1 MAEERE
7 GPHPDPPPV
16 GGREMAPPSPEG
28 GREMALEPTPPSPQ
42 GGRELM
48 EKLVSLAKRR
58 GFFFQSSEIYGG
70 IQGVQDFGP
79 LGVALRNNIKRAW
92 WRAMVEL
99 RDDVVGIDAGI
110 LMNPKVW
117 VASGHV
123 QNFTDPLVECKKCH
137 QRFRADQ
144 VSGPRHEDD
153 GGEFTEARQFNLMFK
168 TFMGP
173 AEDSSTQVYLR
184 PETAQGIFVN
194 FANVLNS
201 TRMRPPFG
209 IAQIGKAFRN
219 EITPGNSIF
228 RLREF
233 EQMEL
238 EYFVPPADEMKWL
251 EYWKE
256 QRLNWYRALGI
267 REDRLRLRAHGKD
280 ELAHYARGAFDV
292 EYQFP
297 FGWSELEGI
306 AARGDYDLSA
316 HQRASGRDMSYF
328 DDIVRDRYIPHV
340 VEPSAGVDRTMLTLM
355 IDAYHEE
362 QVRDEQRVVMRFHPS
377 IAPVQ
382 VAILPLSRKEP
393 LTTLATKVE
402 HELRPF
408 FRTEFDDTQSIGKR
422 YRRQDEI
429 GTPFAVT
436 IDFETVNDQAA
447 TIRSRDEMSQVRVPL
462 AELRQALEERLR

>member
-1 MAEERE
+1 
-7 GPHPDPPPV
+7 
-16 GGREMAPPSPEG
+16 
-28 GREMALEPTPPSPQ
+28 
-42 GGRELM
+42 M

-70 IQGVQDFGP
+70 IQGVYDSGP

-92 WRAMVEL
+92 WRTMVEL

-110 LMNPKVW
+110 IMNPRVW
-117 VASGHV
+117 EASGHV

-144 VSGPRHEDD
+144 VRGSRHEED

-168 TFMGP
+168 TFVGP
-173 AEDSSTQVYLR
+173 AENSSTQVYLR

-201 TRMRPPFG
+201 TRLRPPFG

-238 EYFVPPADEMKWL
+238 EYFVPPADELKWL
-251 EYWKE
+251 DHWKDE
-256 QRLNWYRALGI
+256 RLNWYLSLGI
-267 REDRLRLRAHGKD
+267 RREHLRLRPHGKD

-292 EYQFP
+292 EYEFP

-306 AARGDYDLSA
+306 AARGDFDLAA
-316 HQRASGRDMSYF
+316 HQKASGRDLSYF
-328 DDIVRDRYIPHV
+328 DDIRRERYIPHV

-362 QVRDEQRVVMRFHPS
+362 EVRGEQRVVLRFDPRV
-377 IAPVQ
+377 APIQ

-393 LTTLATKVE
+393 LLSTAQRVE
-402 HELRPF
+402 HELRPY
-408 FRTEFDDTQSIGKR
+408 FRTEYDDTQSIGKR

-429 GTPFAVT
+429 GTPYAIT
-436 IDFETVNDQAA
+436 IDFETTNDQAA
-447 TIRSRDEMSQVRVPL
+447 TIRARDAMTQERIPL
-462 AELRQALEERLR
+462 ARLREALGERLHAGKEA

>member
-1 MAEERE
+1 MAQEVSEK
-7 GPHPDPPPV
+7 
-16 GGREMAPPSPEG
+16 S
-28 GREMALEPTPPSPQ
+28 PTPPPGEGR
-42 GGRELM
+42 GGGLM

-70 IQGVQDFGP
+70 IQGIYDFGP

-92 WRAMVEL
+92 WRSVVEL
-99 RDDVVGIDAGI
+99 RDDVVGLDAGI
-110 LMNPKVW
+110 IMNPKVW

-137 QRFRADQ
+137 RRFRADQ
-144 VSGPRHEDD
+144 VSGPRHEED
-153 GGEFTEARQFNLMFK
+153 GGEFTESQQFNLMFK
-168 TFMGP
+168 TFIGP
-173 AEDSSTQVYLR
+173 MENSSTQAYLR

-194 FANVLNS
+194 FSNVLNS
-201 TRMRPPFG
+201 SRMRPPFG

-256 QRLNWYRALGI
+256 QRLAWYHTLGI
-267 REDRLRLRAHGKD
+267 RAEHLRLRPHDKD

-297 FGWSELEGI
+297 FGWSELEGV
-306 AARGDYDLSA
+306 AARGDYDLTA
-316 HQRASGRDMSYF
+316 HQKASGKDLSYF
-328 DDIVRDRYIPHV
+328 DDITRVRYVPHV

-362 QVRDEQRVVMRFHPS
+362 EVRGEQRVVLRFSHGM
-377 IAPVQ
+377 APIQ
-382 VAILPLSRKEP
+382 VAILPLSRKQP
-393 LTTLATKVE
+393 LTEIAQKVE
-402 HELRPF
+402 HELRPY
-408 FRTEFDDTQSIGKR
+408 FRTEYDDTQGIGKR

-436 IDFETVNDQAA
+436 IDFETEKDQAA

-462 AELRQALEERLR
+462 AQLRTELQERLG

>member
-1 MAEERE
+1 VATAALPERA
-7 GPHPDPPPV
+7 
-16 GGREMAPPSPEG
+16 R
-28 GREMALEPTPPSPQ
+28 PT
-42 GGRELM
+42 LM

-70 IQGVQDFGP
+70 IQGVWDYGP
-79 LGVALRNNIKRAW
+79 LGVALRNNIKRSW
-92 WRAMVEL
+92 WRSMVEL

-110 LMNPKVW
+110 LMNPRVW

-144 VSGPRHEDD
+144 VNGPRHEAD

-173 AEDSSTQVYLR
+173 AEDTSTQVYLR

-194 FANVLNS
+194 FANILNS

-256 QRLNWYRALGI
+256 QRLEWYLALGI
-267 REDRLRLRAHGKD
+267 RREHLRLRAHGKN

-292 EYQFP
+292 EYEFP

-306 AARGDYDLSA
+306 AARGDYDLDA
-316 HQRASGRDMSYF
+316 HQKASGKDLSYF
-328 DDIVRDRYIPHV
+328 DDLIRERYLPHV
-340 VEPSAGVDRTMLTLM
+340 VEPSAGVDRSMLTVL

-362 QVRDEQRVVMRFHPS
+362 QVRDEQRVVLKLHPS
-377 IAPVQ
+377 VAPVQ

-393 LTTLATKVE
+393 LMSTAQAIE

-408 FRTEFDDTQSIGKR
+408 FRTEYDDTQSIGKR

-429 GTPFAVT
+429 GTPYAVT
-436 IDFETVNDQAA
+436 IDFETANDESA

-462 AELRQALEERLR
+462 AGLKQALQERLH

>member
-1 MAEERE
+1 MATAALPERAR
-7 GPHPDPPPV
+7 PV
-16 GGREMAPPSPEG
+16 
-28 GREMALEPTPPSPQ
+28 
-42 GGRELM
+42 LM

-70 IQGVQDFGP
+70 IQGVWDYGP
-79 LGVALRNNIKRAW
+79 LGVALRNNIKRSW
-92 WRAMVEL
+92 WRSMVEL

-110 LMNPKVW
+110 LMNPRVW

-144 VSGPRHEDD
+144 VSGPRHEAD

-194 FANVLNS
+194 FANILNS

-256 QRLNWYRALGI
+256 QRLEWYLALGI
-267 REDRLRLRAHGKD
+267 RREHLRLRAHAKD

-292 EYQFP
+292 EYEFP

-306 AARGDYDLSA
+306 AARGDFDLSA
-316 HQRASGRDMSYF
+316 HQKASGKDLSYF
-328 DDIVRDRYIPHV
+328 DDIIRERYLPHV
-340 VEPSAGVDRTMLTLM
+340 VEPSAGVDRSMLTLL

-362 QVRDEQRVVMRFHPS
+362 QVRDEQRVVLKLHPS
-377 IAPVQ
+377 VAPVQ

-393 LTTLATKVE
+393 LMASAQAVE

-408 FRTEFDDTQSIGKR
+408 FRTEYDDTQSIGKR

-429 GTPFAVT
+429 GTPYAVT
-436 IDFETVNDQAA
+436 IDFETATDQSA

-462 AELRQALEERLR
+462 AGLRQALQERLH

>member
-1 MAEERE
+1 
-7 GPHPDPPPV
+7 
-16 GGREMAPPSPEG
+16 
-28 GREMALEPTPPSPQ
+28 
-42 GGRELM
+42 M

-58 GFFFQSSEIYGG
+58 GYFFQSSEIYGG
-70 IQGVQDFGP
+70 IQGIWDFGP
-79 LGVALRNNIKRAW
+79 LGVTLRNNIKRAW
-92 WRAMVEL
+92 WRSMVEL

-110 LMNPKVW
+110 IMNPQTW

-123 QNFTDPLVECKKCH
+123 ENFTDPLIECKKCH

-144 VSGPRHEDD
+144 VTDSKHVTD
-153 GGEFTEARQFNLMFK
+153 GGEWTEARQFNLMFK
-168 TFMGP
+168 TFVGP
-173 AEDSSTQVYLR
+173 VEASSSQVYLR

-209 IAQIGKAFRN
+209 IAQSGKAFRN

-238 EYFVPPADEMKWL
+238 EFFVPPADEMKWL
-251 EYWKE
+251 DYWKDE
-256 QRLNWYRALGI
+256 RFKFYLQLGVR
-267 REDRLRLRAHGKD
+267 REKLRLRAHGQD

-292 EYQFP
+292 EYEFP

-306 AARGDYDLSA
+306 AARGEYDLAA
-316 HQRASGRDMSYF
+316 HQKVSGRDLTYF
-328 DDIVRDRYIPHV
+328 DDLKRERYLPHV

-355 IDAYHEE
+355 IDAYNEE
-362 QVRDEQRVVMRFHPS
+362 EVRGEQRIVLKLHHSV
-377 IAPVQ
+377 APIQ
-382 VAILPLSRKEP
+382 VAVLPLSKKEP
-393 LTTLATKVE
+393 LSTLAQKLE
-402 HELRPF
+402 HELRPY
-408 FRTEFDDTQSIGKR
+408 FRTEYDDTQSIGKR

-436 IDFETVNDQAA
+436 IDFETINDQAA
-447 TIRSRDEMSQVRVPL
+447 TLRSRDEMTQVRIPL
-462 AELRQALEERLR
+462 TSLRQELEERFR

>member
-1 MAEERE
+1 
-7 GPHPDPPPV
+7 
-16 GGREMAPPSPEG
+16 
-28 GREMALEPTPPSPQ
+28 
-42 GGRELM
+42 M

-70 IQGVQDFGP
+70 IQGVWDYGP
-79 LGVALRNNIKRAW
+79 LGVALRNNIKRSW
-92 WRAMVEL
+92 WRSMVEL

-144 VSGPRHEDD
+144 VSGPRHEAD

-194 FANVLNS
+194 FANILNS

-219 EITPGNSIF
+219 EINPGNSIF
-228 RLREF
+228 RVREF

-238 EYFVPPADEMKWL
+238 EYFVPPAEEMKWL

-256 QRLNWYRALGI
+256 QRLEWDLALGV
-267 REDRLRLRAHGKD
+267 RRQQLRFRAHGKN
-280 ELAHYARGAFDV
+280 ELAHYARGALHV
-292 EYQFP
+292 EYEFP

-306 AARGDYDLSA
+306 AARGDFDLAA
-316 HQRASGRDMSYF
+316 HQKASGRDLSYF
-328 DDIVRDRYIPHV
+328 DDIIRDRYLPHV
-340 VEPSAGVDRTMLTLM
+340 VEPSAGGDRIMLTIL
-355 IDAYHEE
+355 IHAHHEE
-362 QVRDEQRVVMRFHPS
+362 HVRDEPRVVLKLHPS
-377 IAPVQ
+377 VAPVQ

-393 LTTLATKVE
+393 LMASAQAVE

-408 FRTEFDDTQSIGKR
+408 FRTEYDDTQPIGKR
-422 YRRQDEI
+422 YRRQDGI
-429 GTPFAVT
+429 GTPYAVT
-436 IDFETVNDQAA
+436 IDFQTATDQSA

-462 AELRQALEERLR
+462 AGLEQALQEGLHR

>member
-1 MAEERE
+1 MPDNPQMAAQDAPQVPETRE
-7 GPHPDPPPV
+7 NLPPPPGEGR
-16 GGREMAPPSPEG
+16 GGG
-28 GREMALEPTPPSPQ
+28 
-42 GGRELM
+42 LM

-58 GFFFQSSEIYGG
+58 GFFYQSSEIYGG
-70 IQGVQDFGP
+70 IQGVYDFGP

-92 WRAMVEL
+92 WRSMVEL

-110 LMNPKVW
+110 IMNPKVW

-144 VSGPRHEDD
+144 VSGPRHVED

-173 AEDSSTQVYLR
+173 AENTSTQVYLR

-194 FANVLNS
+194 FANILNS

-238 EYFVPPADEMKWL
+238 EYFVPPAEEMKWL
-251 EYWKE
+251 DYWKDE
-256 QRLNWYRALGI
+256 RFKWYQELGV
-267 REDRLRLRAHGKD
+267 RPEKLRLRQHGKD

-292 EYQFP
+292 EYEFP

-306 AARGDYDLSA
+306 AARGDYDLAA
-316 HQRASGRDMSYF
+316 HQKASGRDLTYF
-328 DDIVRDRYIPHV
+328 DDIIRERYLPHV
-340 VEPSAGVDRTMLTLM
+340 VEPSAGVDRTLLTLM

-362 QVRDEQRVVMRFHPS
+362 QVRDEQRVVLKLHPS
-377 IAPVQ
+377 VAPVQ

-393 LTTLATKVE
+393 LMASAQAVE

-408 FRTEFDDTQSIGKR
+408 FRTEYDDTQSIGKR

-429 GTPFAVT
+429 GTPYAVT
-436 IDFETVNDQAA
+436 IDFETATDESA
-447 TIRSRDEMSQVRVPL
+447 TIRSRDEMTQVRVPL
-462 AELRQALEERLR
+462 KGLREALQQRLH

>member
-1 MAEERE
+1 MAAEVPENF
-7 GPHPDPPPV
+7 PPPPAV
-16 GGREMAPPSPEG
+16 EG
-28 GREMALEPTPPSPQ
+28 Q
-42 GGRELM
+42 GGGVM
-48 EKLVSLAKRR
+48 GKLVSLAKRR

-70 IQGVQDFGP
+70 IQGVWDYGP
-79 LGVALRNNIKRAW
+79 LGVALRNNIKQAW
-92 WRAMVEL
+92 WRSMVEL

-144 VSGPRHEDD
+144 VSGPRHDED

-173 AEDSSTQVYLR
+173 VESSSTQVYLR

-194 FANVLNS
+194 FANILSS

-256 QRLNWYRALGI
+256 QRLSWYFGLGV
-267 REDRLRLRAHGKD
+267 RKENLRLRAHGKD

-306 AARGDYDLSA
+306 AARGDYDLAA
-316 HQRASGRDMSYF
+316 HQRASGRDLSYF
-328 DDIVRDRYIPHV
+328 DDIIRERYIPHV

-355 IDAYHEE
+355 IDAYQEE
-362 QVRDEQRVVMRFHPS
+362 EVRGEQRVVLRLHRS
-377 IAPVQ
+377 VAPIQ
-382 VAILPLSRKEP
+382 VAVLPLSRKEP
-393 LTTLATKVE
+393 LTQLAQEVE
-402 HELRPF
+402 HQLRPH
-408 FRTEFDDTQSIGKR
+408 FRTEYDDTQSIGKR

-436 IDFETVNDQAA
+436 IDFESINDRAA
-447 TIRSRDEMSQVRVPL
+447 TIRSRDEMTQVRVPL
-462 AELRQALEERLR
+462 DELLSALQQRLA

>member
-1 MAEERE
+1 MATAPLPQRE
-7 GPHPDPPPV
+7 GP
-16 GGREMAPPSPEG
+16 S
-28 GREMALEPTPPSPQ
+28 
-42 GGRELM
+42 LM

-58 GFFFQSSEIYGG
+58 GFIYQSSEIYGG
-70 IQGVQDFGP
+70 IQGVYDFGP
-79 LGVALRNNIKRAW
+79 LGVSLRNNIKRAW
-92 WRAMVEL
+92 WRSIVEL

-110 LMNPKVW
+110 IMNPKVW

-123 QNFTDPLVECKKCH
+123 QNFTDPLLECRKCH
-137 QRFRADQ
+137 KRFRADQ
-144 VSGPRHEDD
+144 VSGPRHEED

-168 TFMGP
+168 TFAGP
-173 AEDSSTQVYLR
+173 VEDSSTQVYLR

-256 QRLNWYRALGI
+256 QRLSWYRELGI
-267 REDRLRLRAHGKD
+267 RPEKLRLRQHDKE

-292 EYQFP
+292 EHEFP

-306 AARGDYDLSA
+306 AARGDYDLTA
-316 HQRASGRDMSYF
+316 HQRASGRDLSYF
-328 DDIVRDRYIPHV
+328 DDVHRERYVPHV

-362 QVRDEQRVVMRFHPS
+362 EVRGEQRVVLRFSHR
-377 IAPVQ
+377 IAPIQ
-382 VAILPLSRKEP
+382 VAILPLPRKEP
-393 LTTLATKVE
+393 LRGRALRLE
-402 HELRPF
+402 HDLRPY
-408 FRTEFDDTQSIGKR
+408 FRTEYDDTQSIGKR

-429 GTPFAVT
+429 GTPYAVT
-436 IDFETVNDQAA
+436 IDFETATDESA
-447 TIRSRDEMSQVRVPL
+447 TIRSRDEMTQVRVPL
-462 AELRQALEERLR
+462 KGLREALQERLH

>member
-1 MAEERE
+1 LATAPIPQRE
-7 GPHPDPPPV
+7 GPP
-16 GGREMAPPSPEG
+16 
-28 GREMALEPTPPSPQ
+28 L
-42 GGRELM
+42 L

-70 IQGVQDFGP
+70 IQGVYDFGP
-79 LGVALRNNIKRAW
+79 LGVVLRNNIKRSW
-92 WRAMVEL
+92 WRNMVEL

-110 LMNPKVW
+110 LMNPRVW

-144 VSGPRHEDD
+144 VSGPRHDAD

-173 AEDSSTQVYLR
+173 VEDTSTQVYLR

-194 FANVLNS
+194 FGNILNS

-238 EYFVPPADEMKWL
+238 EYFVPPAEEMKWL
-251 EYWKE
+251 DYWKE
-256 QRLNWYRALGI
+256 QRLNWYVTLGI
-267 REDRLRLRAHGKD
+267 QRDHLRLRAHERN

-292 EYQFP
+292 EYEFP

-306 AARGDYDLSA
+306 AARGDYDLAA
-316 HQRASGRDMSYF
+316 HQRASGKDLSYF
-328 DDIVRDRYIPHV
+328 DDIIRERYLPHV
-340 VEPSAGVDRTMLTLM
+340 VEPSGGVDRSMLTLM

-382 VAILPLSRKEP
+382 VAILPLSKKEP
-393 LTTLATKVE
+393 LVSTAQQVE
-402 HELRPF
+402 HDLRPF
-408 FRTEFDDTQSIGKR
+408 FRTEYDDTQSIGKR

-429 GTPFAVT
+429 GTPYAVT
-436 IDFETVNDQAA
+436 IDFETAIDQSA

-462 AELRQALEERLR
+462 TNLKQALQERLH

>member
-1 MAEERE
+1 
-7 GPHPDPPPV
+7 
-16 GGREMAPPSPEG
+16 
-28 GREMALEPTPPSPQ
+28 
-42 GGRELM
+42 M

-58 GFFFQSSEIYGG
+58 GYFFQSSEIYGG
-70 IQGVQDFGP
+70 IQGVYDFGP

-92 WRAMVEL
+92 WRTMVEL

-110 LMNPKVW
+110 IMNPRVW
-117 VASGHV
+117 EASGHV

-144 VSGPRHEDD
+144 VSGPRHQED

-168 TFMGP
+168 TFIGP
-173 AEDSSTQVYLR
+173 LENSSTQVYLR

-228 RLREF
+228 RMREF

-238 EYFVPPADEMKWL
+238 EFFVPPADEMTWL
-251 EYWKE
+251 DYWKN
-256 QRLNWYRALGI
+256 QRLSWYQSLGI
-267 REDRLRLRAHGKD
+267 KPERLRLRAHGKD

-292 EYQFP
+292 EYEFP

-306 AARGDYDLSA
+306 AARGDYDLAA
-316 HQRASGRDMSYF
+316 HQRASGKDLSYF
-328 DDIVRDRYIPHV
+328 DDIKRERYLPHV
-340 VEPSAGVDRTMLTLM
+340 VEPSAGVDRTMLTLL

-362 QVRDEQRVVMRFHPS
+362 EVRGEQRVVLKLDRS
-377 IAPVQ
+377 VAPIL
-382 VAILPLSRKEP
+382 VAVLPLSRKEP
-393 LTTLATKVE
+393 LTQLAQQVE
-402 HELRPF
+402 HQLRPY
-408 FRTEFDDTQSIGKR
+408 FRTEYDDTQSIGKR

-436 IDFETVNDQAA
+436 VDFESVNDHAA
-447 TIRSRDEMSQVRVPL
+447 TIRSRDDMTQVRVPL
-462 AELRQALEERLR
+462 ASLKDALAERLAKEG

>member
-1 MAEERE
+1 
-7 GPHPDPPPV
+7 
-16 GGREMAPPSPEG
+16 
-28 GREMALEPTPPSPQ
+28 
-42 GGRELM
+42 M

-58 GFFFQSSEIYGG
+58 GFIYQSSEIYGG
-70 IQGVQDFGP
+70 VQGVYDFGA
-79 LGVALRNNIKRAW
+79 LGVSLRNNIKRAW
-92 WRAMVEL
+92 WRSIVEL
-99 RDDVVGIDAGI
+99 RDDVVVTDAGI
-110 LMNPKVW
+110 IMNPKVW

-137 QRFRADQ
+137 RRFRADQ
-144 VSGPRHEDD
+144 VRGPRHDED

-173 AEDSSTQVYLR
+173 VEDSSTQVYLR

-219 EITPGNSIF
+219 EINPGNSIF
-228 RLREF
+228 RVREF

-238 EYFVPPADEMKWL
+238 EYFVPPAEEMKWL

-256 QRLNWYRALGI
+256 QRLEWYLALGVR
-267 REDRLRLRAHGKD
+267 REHLRLRAHDKN
-280 ELAHYARGAFDV
+280 ELAHDARGAFDV
-292 EYQFP
+292 EYEFP

-306 AARGDYDLSA
+306 AARGDFDLAA
-316 HQRASGRDMSYF
+316 HQKASGRDLSYF
-328 DDIVRDRYIPHV
+328 DDIIRERYVPHV
-340 VEPSAGVDRTMLTLM
+340 VEPSAGVDRSMLTVL

-362 QVRDEQRVVMRFHPS
+362 QVRDEQRVVLKLHQS
-377 IAPVQ
+377 VAPVQ

-393 LTTLATKVE
+393 LLSSAQAIE

-408 FRTEFDDTQSIGKR
+408 FRTEYDDTQSIGKR

-429 GTPFAVT
+429 GTPYAVT
-436 IDFETVNDQAA
+436 IDFETATDQSA

-462 AELRQALEERLR
+462 AGLKQALQERLH

>member
-1 MAEERE
+1 MVTEA
-7 GPHPDPPPV
+7 
-16 GGREMAPPSPEG
+16 APEK
-28 GREMALEPTPPSPQ
+28 PQ
-42 GGRELM
+42 SQPQALM

-58 GFFFQSSEIYGG
+58 GFFYQSSEIYGG
-70 IQGVQDFGP
+70 IQGVYDFGP

-92 WRAMVEL
+92 WRSMVEL

-110 LMNPKVW
+110 LMNSKVW

-123 QNFTDPLVECKKCH
+123 QNFTDPLLECKKCH

-144 VSGPRHEDD
+144 VSGKRHEED
-153 GGEFTEARQFNLMFK
+153 GGDFTEARQFNLMFK
-168 TFMGP
+168 TFAGP
-173 AEDSSTQVYLR
+173 VEDTSTQVYLR

-194 FANVLNS
+194 FANILNS

-256 QRLNWYRALGI
+256 QRLNWYQGLGI
-267 REDRLRLRAHGKD
+267 RREHLRLRAHGKE

-292 EYQFP
+292 EYEFP

-316 HQRASGRDMSYF
+316 HQQASGKDLTYF
-328 DDIVRDRYIPHV
+328 DDLIRERYVPHV

-362 QVRDEQRVVMRFHPS
+362 EVRGERRVVLKFHHS
-377 IAPVQ
+377 VAPIQ
-382 VAILPLSRKEP
+382 VAVLPLSRKEP
-393 LTTLATKVE
+393 LTQLAQQVE
-402 HELRPF
+402 HQLRPH
-408 FRTEFDDTQSIGKR
+408 FRTEYDDTQSIGKR

-436 IDFETVNDQAA
+436 IDFESINDRAA
-447 TIRSRDEMSQVRVPL
+447 TIRSRDEMTQVRVPL
-462 AELRQALEERLR
+462 AELLPALKERLA

>member
-1 MAEERE
+1 
-7 GPHPDPPPV
+7 
-16 GGREMAPPSPEG
+16 
-28 GREMALEPTPPSPQ
+28 
-42 GGRELM
+42 M
-48 EKLVSLAKRR
+48 EKLASLAKRR
-58 GFFFQSSEIYGG
+58 GFIYQSSEIYGG
-70 IQGVQDFGP
+70 IQGVYDFGP

-92 WRAMVEL
+92 WRSIVEL

-110 LMNPKVW
+110 IMNPKVW

-144 VSGPRHEDD
+144 VSGPRHEED

-168 TFMGP
+168 TFVGP
-173 AEDSSTQVYLR
+173 AENTSTQVYLR

-194 FANVLNS
+194 FANILNS
-201 TRMRPPFG
+201 TRMRLPFG

-238 EYFVPPADEMKWL
+238 EFFVPPVDEMTWL
-251 EYWKE
+251 DYWKE
-256 QRLNWYRALGI
+256 QRLNWYVALGI
-267 REDRLRLRAHGKD
+267 QREHLRLRQHGKE

-292 EYQFP
+292 EYEFP

-306 AARGDYDLSA
+306 AARGDFDLSA
-316 HQRASGRDMSYF
+316 HQKASGKDLTFF
-328 DDIVRDRYIPHV
+328 DDIKRERYVPHV
-340 VEPSAGVDRTMLTLM
+340 VEPSAGVDRTMLTLL

-362 QVRDEQRVVMRFHPS
+362 EVRGEQRVVLKFDRS
-377 IAPVQ
+377 IAPIQ

-393 LTTLATKVE
+393 LTQLAQQVD
-402 HELRPF
+402 HELRPY
-408 FRTEFDDTQSIGKR
+408 FRTEYDDTQSIGKR

-436 IDFETVNDQAA
+436 IDFDSINDQAA
-447 TIRSRDEMSQVRVPL
+447 TIRSRDEMTQVRVPITQ
-462 AELRQALEERLR
+462 LRQELEARLH

>member
-1 MAEERE
+1 MATAPLPERE
-7 GPHPDPPPV
+7 
-16 GGREMAPPSPEG
+16 RAP
-28 GREMALEPTPPSPQ
+28 M
-42 GGRELM
+42 M

-70 IQGVQDFGP
+70 LQGFWDFGP
-79 LGVALRNNIKRAW
+79 LGVTLRNNIKQAW
-92 WRAMVEL
+92 WRSMVEL
-99 RDDVVGIDAGI
+99 RYEVVGIDAI
-110 LMNPKVW
+110 IIMNPKTW

-144 VSGPRHEDD
+144 VTGTRHADD
-153 GGEFTEARQFNLMFK
+153 GGEFTEARQFHLMFR
-168 TFMGP
+168 TFVGP
-173 AEDSSTQVYLR
+173 VEDSTAQVYLR

-194 FANVLNS
+194 FANVLSS
-201 TRMRPPFG
+201 TRLRPPFG

-238 EYFVPPADEMKWL
+238 EFFVPPAEEMTWL
-251 EYWKE
+251 DFWKE
-256 QRLNWYRALGI
+256 ERLKWYLGLGI
-267 REDRLRLRAHGKD
+267 QRDRLRLRQHDKD

-292 EYQFP
+292 EYEFP

-306 AARGDYDLSA
+306 AARGDYDLAA
-316 HQRASGRDMSYF
+316 HQRASGRDLTYF
-328 DDIVRDRYIPHV
+328 DDIHRERYLPHV

-362 QVRDEQRVVMRFHPS
+362 EVRGEQRVVLRFHPS
-377 IAPVQ
+377 MAPIE
-382 VAILPLSRKEP
+382 VAVLPLSRKEP
-393 LTTLATKVE
+393 LTELATKVE
-402 HELRPF
+402 HGLRPH
-408 FRTEFDDTQSIGKR
+408 FRTEYDDTQSIGKR

-447 TIRSRDEMSQVRVPL
+447 TIRSRDEMTQVRVPL
-462 AELRQALEERLR
+462 AELRKELEARLR

>member
-1 MAEERE
+1 VAIAEQ
-7 GPHPDPPPV
+7 P
-16 GGREMAPPSPEG
+16 A
-28 GREMALEPTPPSPQ
+28 T
-42 GGRELM
+42 M

-70 IQGVQDFGP
+70 IQGIWDFGP
-79 LGVALRNNIKRAW
+79 LGVTLRNNIKRAW
-92 WRAMVEL
+92 WRTMVEL

-110 LMNPKVW
+110 IMNPQTW
-117 VASGHV
+117 IASGHV

-137 QRFRADQ
+137 RRYRADQ
-144 VSGPRHEDD
+144 LETNRCPED
-153 GGEFTEARQFNLMFK
+153 GGELTEARQFNLMFK
-168 TFMGP
+168 TFVGP
-173 AEDSSTQVYLR
+173 AEDSSAQVYLR

-194 FANVLNS
+194 FSHVLNA
-201 TRMRPPFG
+201 TRLRPPFG

-238 EYFVPPADEMKWL
+238 EYFVPPAEEMKWL
-251 EYWKE
+251 EYWKNE
-256 QRLNWYRALGI
+256 RFRFYLGLGV
-267 REDRLRLRAHGKD
+267 REDKLRLRQHRSD
-280 ELAHYARGAFDV
+280 ELAHYASGAFDV

-306 AARGDYDLSA
+306 AARGNFDLTA
-316 HQRASGRDMSYF
+316 HQQASGRDLSYF
-328 DDIVRDRYIPHV
+328 DDIKRERYLPHV
-340 VEPSAGVDRTMLTLM
+340 VEPSAGVDRTMLTIL
-355 IDAYHEE
+355 IDAYREE
-362 QVRDEQRVVMRFHPS
+362 EVRGEQRVVLRLHHS

-393 LTTLATKVE
+393 LTTIARKLE

-408 FRTEFDDTQSIGKR
+408 FRAEFDDTQSIGKR

-436 IDFETVNDQAA
+436 VDFDTEKDQSV
-447 TIRSRDEMSQVRVPL
+447 TIRSRDEMTQVRVPL
-462 AELRQALEERLR
+462 TGLQQALAERLH

>member
-1 MAEERE
+1 VATAALPERA
-7 GPHPDPPPV
+7 
-16 GGREMAPPSPEG
+16 R
-28 GREMALEPTPPSPQ
+28 PT
-42 GGRELM
+42 LM

-70 IQGVQDFGP
+70 IQGVWDYGP
-79 LGVALRNNIKRAW
+79 LGVALRNNIKRSW
-92 WRAMVEL
+92 WRSMVEL

-110 LMNPKVW
+110 LMNPRVW

-144 VSGPRHEDD
+144 VNGPRHEAD

-173 AEDSSTQVYLR
+173 AEDTSTQVYLR

-194 FANVLNS
+194 FANILNS

-256 QRLNWYRALGI
+256 QRLEWYLALGI
-267 REDRLRLRAHGKD
+267 RREHLRLRAHGKN

-292 EYQFP
+292 EYEFP

-306 AARGDYDLSA
+306 AARGDYDLDA
-316 HQRASGRDMSYF
+316 HQKASGKDLSYF
-328 DDIVRDRYIPHV
+328 DDLIRERYLPHV
-340 VEPSAGVDRTMLTLM
+340 VEPSAGVDRSMLTVL

-362 QVRDEQRVVMRFHPS
+362 QVRDEQRVVLKLHPS
-377 IAPVQ
+377 VAPVQ

-393 LTTLATKVE
+393 LMSTAQAIE

-408 FRTEFDDTQSIGKR
+408 FRTEYDDTQSIGKR

-429 GTPFAVT
+429 GTPYAVT
-436 IDFETVNDQAA
+436 IDFETANDKSA

-462 AELRQALEERLR
+462 AGLKQALQERLH

>member
-1 MAEERE
+1 MATAAVPARE
-7 GPHPDPPPV
+7 AANV
-16 GGREMAPPSPEG
+16 
-28 GREMALEPTPPSPQ
+28 
-42 GGRELM
+42 M
-48 EKLVSLAKRR
+48 EKIVSLAKRR

-70 IQGVQDFGP
+70 IQGIWDFGP
-79 LGVALRNNIKRAW
+79 PGVALRNNIKRAW
-92 WRAMVEL
+92 WRSMVEL

-110 LMNPKVW
+110 IMNPRVW

-144 VSGPRHEDD
+144 VSGPRHEAD
-153 GGEFTEARQFNLMFK
+153 GGELTEARQFNLMFK
-168 TFMGP
+168 TFIGP

-194 FANVLNS
+194 FANILNS
-201 TRMRPPFG
+201 SHMRPPFG

-238 EYFVPPADEMKWL
+238 EYFVPPADELKWL

-256 QRLNWYRALGI
+256 QRLNWYLGLGI
-267 REDRLRLRAHGKD
+267 KREHLRLRAHDKD

-292 EYQFP
+292 EYEFP

-306 AARGDYDLSA
+306 AARGDYDLAA
-316 HQRASGRDMSYF
+316 HQKASGRDLSYF
-328 DDIVRDRYIPHV
+328 DDIVRERYLPHV
-340 VEPSAGVDRTMLTLM
+340 VEPSGGVDRAMLTLM
-355 IDAYHEE
+355 LDAYHEE
-362 QVRDEQRVVMRFHPS
+362 EVRGEQRVVLKFHHS
-377 IAPVQ
+377 VAPIQ

-393 LTTLATKVE
+393 LITTAQKVE
-402 HELRPF
+402 HELRPY
-408 FRTEFDDTQSIGKR
+408 FRTEYDDTQSIGKR

-436 IDFETVNDQAA
+436 IDFETDKDQSA
-447 TIRSRDEMSQVRVPL
+447 TIRSRDAMTQIRVPL
-462 AELRQALEERLR
+462 AELRSKLQELFA

>member
-1 MAEERE
+1 
-7 GPHPDPPPV
+7 
-16 GGREMAPPSPEG
+16 
-28 GREMALEPTPPSPQ
+28 
-42 GGRELM
+42 M

-58 GFFFQSSEIYGG
+58 GFFFPSSEIYGG
-70 IQGVQDFGP
+70 IQGVWDYGP
-79 LGVALRNNIKRAW
+79 LGVALRSNVKQAW
-92 WRAMVEL
+92 WRTMVEL

-110 LMNPKVW
+110 LMNPRVW

-153 GGEFTEARQFNLMFK
+153 GGEFTEAQQFNLMFK

-173 AEDSSTQVYLR
+173 MESSATQVYLR

-194 FANVLNS
+194 FANILNS

-238 EYFVPPADEMKWL
+238 EYFVPPAEEMKWL
-251 EYWKE
+251 DYWKE
-256 QRLNWYRALGI
+256 ERFNWYLGLGVR
-267 REDRLRLRAHGKD
+267 RENLRLRAHGKD

-306 AARGDYDLSA
+306 AARGDYDLTA
-316 HQRASGRDMSYF
+316 HQKASGRDLSYF
-328 DDIVRDRYIPHV
+328 DDIVRERYVPHV

-355 IDAYHEE
+355 IDAYREE
-362 QVRDEQRVVMRFHPS
+362 EVRGEQRVVLKLHRS
-377 IAPVQ
+377 VAPIQ

-393 LTTLATKVE
+393 LTELAKQVE
-402 HELRPF
+402 HQLRPH
-408 FRTEFDDTQSIGKR
+408 FRTEYDDTQSIGKR

-436 IDFETVNDQAA
+436 IDFESLNDRAA
-447 TIRSRDEMSQVRVPL
+447 TIRSRDEMTQVRVPL
-462 AELRQALEERLR
+462 DELLPALRERLA

>member
-1 MAEERE
+1 
-7 GPHPDPPPV
+7 
-16 GGREMAPPSPEG
+16 
-28 GREMALEPTPPSPQ
+28 
-42 GGRELM
+42 M

-58 GFFFQSSEIYGG
+58 GYFFQSSEIYGG
-70 IQGVQDFGP
+70 IQGVYDFGP

-92 WRAMVEL
+92 WRTMVEL

-110 LMNPKVW
+110 IMNPRVW
-117 VASGHV
+117 EASGHV

-144 VSGPRHEDD
+144 VSGPRHQED

-168 TFMGP
+168 TFIGP
-173 AEDSSTQVYLR
+173 LENSSTQVYLR

-228 RLREF
+228 RMREF

-238 EYFVPPADEMKWL
+238 EFFVPPADEMTWL
-251 EYWKE
+251 DYWKN
-256 QRLNWYRALGI
+256 QRLSWYQSLGI
-267 REDRLRLRAHGKD
+267 RPERLRLRAHGKD

-292 EYQFP
+292 EYEFP

-306 AARGDYDLSA
+306 AARGDYDLAA
-316 HQRASGRDMSYF
+316 HQRASGKDLSYF
-328 DDIVRDRYIPHV
+328 DDIKRERYLPHV
-340 VEPSAGVDRTMLTLM
+340 VEPSAGVDRTMLTLL

-362 QVRDEQRVVMRFHPS
+362 EVRGEQRVVLKLDRS
-377 IAPVQ
+377 VAPIL
-382 VAILPLSRKEP
+382 VAVLPLSRKEP
-393 LTTLATKVE
+393 LTQLAQQVE
-402 HELRPF
+402 HQLRPY
-408 FRTEFDDTQSIGKR
+408 FRTEYDDTQSIGKR

-436 IDFETVNDQAA
+436 VDFESVNDHAA
-447 TIRSRDEMSQVRVPL
+447 TIRSRDDMTQVRVPL
-462 AELRQALEERLR
+462 ASLKDALAERLATEG

>member
-1 MAEERE
+1 MPQR
-7 GPHPDPPPV
+7 DSPP
-16 GGREMAPPSPEG
+16 
-28 GREMALEPTPPSPQ
+28 
-42 GGRELM
+42 LM
-48 EKLVSLAKRR
+48 ERLVSLAKRR
-58 GFFFQSSEIYGG
+58 GFFFPSSEIYGG
-70 IQGVQDFGP
+70 IQGIWDYGP

-92 WRAMVEL
+92 WRTMVEL

-110 LMNPKVW
+110 LMNPRVW

-144 VSGPRHEDD
+144 VSGPRHEED
-153 GGEFTEARQFNLMFK
+153 GGEFTEAQQFNLMFK
-168 TFMGP
+168 TFAGP
-173 AEDSSTQVYLR
+173 VENSSTQVYLR

-194 FANVLNS
+194 FANILNS

-228 RLREF
+228 RMREF

-238 EYFVPPADEMKWL
+238 EFFVPPADELKWL

-256 QRLNWYRALGI
+256 QRLNFYQSLGI
-267 REDRLRLRAHGKD
+267 RGEHLRLRQHGKE

-306 AARGDYDLSA
+306 AARGDYDLAA
-316 HQRASGRDMSYF
+316 HQRASGKDLSYF
-328 DDIVRDRYIPHV
+328 DDIKRERYLPHV

-362 QVRDEQRVVMRFHPS
+362 EVRGEQRVVLRLHHSM
-377 IAPVQ
+377 APVQ
-382 VAILPLSRKEP
+382 VAILPLSRKDP
-393 LTTLATKVE
+393 LTALAQEVE
-402 HELRPF
+402 RQLRGR
-408 FRTEFDDTQSIGKR
+408 FRTEYDDTQSIGKR

-429 GTPFAVT
+429 GTPLAVT
-436 IDFETVNDQAA
+436 VDFETVNDQAV
-447 TIRSRDEMSQVRVPL
+447 TVRDRDLMTQARVPIADL
-462 AELRQALEERLR
+462 GPVLSERLS

>member
-1 MAEERE
+1 
-7 GPHPDPPPV
+7 
-16 GGREMAPPSPEG
+16 
-28 GREMALEPTPPSPQ
+28 
-42 GGRELM
+42 M

-70 IQGVQDFGP
+70 IQGIYDFGP
-79 LGVALRNNIKRAW
+79 LGVVLRNNIKRAW
-92 WRAMVEL
+92 WRTMVEL
-99 RDDVVGIDAGI
+99 RDDVVGLDSGI
-110 LMNPKVW
+110 IMNPKVW

-137 QRFRADQ
+137 RRYRADQ
-144 VSGPRHEDD
+144 LTSNRCPED
-153 GGEFTEARQFNLMFK
+153 GGELTEARQFNLMFK
-168 TFMGP
+168 TFIGP
-173 AEDSSTQVYLR
+173 AEDTSAQVYLR

-194 FANVLNS
+194 FANVVNS

-238 EYFVPPADEMKWL
+238 EYFVPPAEEMKWL
-251 EYWKE
+251 DFWKD
-256 QRLNWYRALGI
+256 QRFEFYQSLGI
-267 REDRLRLRAHGKD
+267 RKENLRLRAHEKN

-292 EYQFP
+292 EYAFP

-306 AARGDYDLSA
+306 AARGDYDLTA
-316 HQRASGRDMSYF
+316 HQRASGRDLTYF
-328 DDIVRDRYIPHV
+328 DDLIRERYIPHV

-362 QVRDEQRVVMRFHPS
+362 EVRGEQRVVLKLHHS
-377 IAPVQ
+377 VAPVQ
-382 VAILPLSRKEP
+382 VAILPLSRKEQ
-393 LTTLATKVE
+393 LTSLAKKVE
-402 HELRPF
+402 HELRPY
-408 FRTEFDDTQSIGKR
+408 FRTEYDDTQSIGKR

-429 GTPFAVT
+429 GTPFAIT
-436 IDFETVNDQAA
+436 IDFESLNDQAA
-447 TIRSRDEMSQVRVPL
+447 TLRSRDEMTQVRVPL
-462 AELRQALEERLR
+462 ADLRKALTERLPR

>member
-1 MAEERE
+1 M
-7 GPHPDPPPV
+7 D
-16 GGREMAPPSPEG
+16 
-28 GREMALEPTPPSPQ
+28 
-42 GGRELM
+42 
-48 EKLVSLAKRR
+48 KLVSLAKRR

-70 IQGVQDFGP
+70 IQGVYDFGP
-79 LGVALRNNIKRAW
+79 LGIVLRNNIKRSW
-92 WRAMVEL
+92 WRTMVEL

-144 VSGPRHEDD
+144 VSGPRHDTD

-173 AEDSSTQVYLR
+173 VEDSSTQVYLR

-194 FANVLNS
+194 FANILNS
-201 TRMRPPFG
+201 THRRPPFG

-238 EYFVPPADEMKWL
+238 EYFVPPTEEMKWL
-251 EYWKE
+251 DYWKE
-256 QRLNWYRALGI
+256 QRLNWYAGLGI
-267 REDRLRLRAHGKD
+267 RREHLRLRAHDKN

-292 EYQFP
+292 EYEFP

-316 HQRASGRDMSYF
+316 HQRASGKDLTYF
-328 DDIVRDRYIPHV
+328 DDIIRERYLPHV
-340 VEPSAGVDRTMLTLM
+340 VEPSGGVDRSMLTLM

-362 QVRDEQRVVMRFHPS
+362 QVRDEQRVVLRFHPS

-393 LTTLATKVE
+393 LVATAQRVE
-402 HELRPF
+402 HELRPHL
-408 FRTEFDDTQSIGKR
+408 RTEYDDTQSIGKR

-436 IDFETVNDQAA
+436 IDFETATDQSA

-462 AELRQALEERLR
+462 TGLRQALEERLR

>member
-1 MAEERE
+1 VATAPLPERSR
-7 GPHPDPPPV
+7 PP
-16 GGREMAPPSPEG
+16 
-28 GREMALEPTPPSPQ
+28 
-42 GGRELM
+42 LM

-70 IQGVQDFGP
+70 IQGVWDYGP
-79 LGVALRNNIKRAW
+79 LGVALRNNIKRSW
-92 WRAMVEL
+92 WRSMVEL

-110 LMNPKVW
+110 LMNPRVW
-117 VASGHV
+117 VSSGHV

-144 VSGPRHEDD
+144 VSGPKHDTD

-173 AEDSSTQVYLR
+173 AEDTSTQIYLR

-194 FANVLNS
+194 FANILNS

-238 EYFVPPADEMKWL
+238 EFFVPPAEEMKWL

-256 QRLNWYRALGI
+256 ERLNWYLALGI
-267 REDRLRLRAHGKD
+267 RREHLRLRAHDKN

-292 EYQFP
+292 EYEFP

-306 AARGDYDLSA
+306 AARGNYDLEA
-316 HQRASGRDMSYF
+316 HQKASGRDLSYF
-328 DDIVRDRYIPHV
+328 DDIIRERYLPHV
-340 VEPSAGVDRTMLTLM
+340 VEPSAGVDRSMLTVLL
-355 IDAYHEE
+355 DAYHEE
-362 QVRDEQRVVMRFHPS
+362 QVRDEQRVVLKLHPS
-377 IAPVQ
+377 VAPVQ

-393 LTTLATKVE
+393 LIATAQQIE
-402 HELRPF
+402 HELRPY
-408 FRTEFDDTQSIGKR
+408 FRTEYDDTQSIGKR

-436 IDFETVNDQAA
+436 IDFETANDQSA
-447 TIRSRDEMSQVRVPL
+447 TIRSRDEMNQVRVPL
-462 AELRQALEERLR
+462 TGLRQALQERLH

>member
-1 MAEERE
+1 
-7 GPHPDPPPV
+7 
-16 GGREMAPPSPEG
+16 
-28 GREMALEPTPPSPQ
+28 
-42 GGRELM
+42 M

-70 IQGVQDFGP
+70 IQGIYDFGP

-92 WRAMVEL
+92 WRSVVDL
-99 RDDVVGIDAGI
+99 RDDVVGLDAGI
-110 LMNPKVW
+110 IMNPKVW

-137 QRFRADQ
+137 RRFRADQ
-144 VSGPRHEDD
+144 VSGPRHEED
-153 GGEFTEARQFNLMFK
+153 GGEFTESQQFNLMFK
-168 TFMGP
+168 TFIGP
-173 AEDSSTQVYLR
+173 MENSSTQAYLR

-194 FANVLNS
+194 FSNVLNS

-238 EYFVPPADEMKWL
+238 EYFVPPAEEMKWL
-251 EYWKE
+251 DYWKE
-256 QRLNWYRALGI
+256 HRLAWYLALGI
-267 REDRLRLRAHGKD
+267 RGEHLRLRPHGKD

-297 FGWSELEGI
+297 FGWSELEGV
-306 AARGDYDLSA
+306 AARGDYDLTA
-316 HQRASGRDMSYF
+316 HQKASGKDLSYF
-328 DDIVRDRYIPHV
+328 DDITRVRYVPHV

-362 QVRDEQRVVMRFHPS
+362 EVRGEQRVVLRFSHGM
-377 IAPVQ
+377 APIQ
-382 VAILPLSRKEP
+382 VAILPLSRKQP
-393 LTTLATKVE
+393 LTETAQKVE
-402 HELRPF
+402 HELRPY
-408 FRTEFDDTQSIGKR
+408 FRTEYDDTQGIGKR

-436 IDFETVNDQAA
+436 IDFETEKDQAA

-462 AELRQALEERLR
+462 AQLRTELQDRLA

>member
-1 MAEERE
+1 
-7 GPHPDPPPV
+7 
-16 GGREMAPPSPEG
+16 
-28 GREMALEPTPPSPQ
+28 
-42 GGRELM
+42 M

-70 IQGVQDFGP
+70 IQGVYDFGP

-92 WRAMVEL
+92 WRSMVEL

-123 QNFTDPLVECKKCH
+123 KNFTDPLVECKKCH

-144 VSGPRHEDD
+144 VKGPRHEED
-153 GGEFTEARQFNLMFK
+153 GGEFTDARQFNLMFK
-168 TFMGP
+168 TFIGP
-173 AEDSSTQVYLR
+173 AEGSSAQVYLR

-251 EYWKE
+251 DYWKD
-256 QRLNWYRALGI
+256 QRLQFYLALGI
-267 REDRLRLRAHGKD
+267 RPENLRLRAHGSG

-292 EYQFP
+292 EYAFP

-306 AARGDYDLSA
+306 AARGDFDLSA
-316 HQRASGRDMSYF
+316 HQQASGRDLSYF
-328 DDIVRDRYIPHV
+328 DDLKRERYLPHV
-340 VEPSAGVDRTMLTLM
+340 VEPSAGVDRTMLTLL

-362 QVRDEQRVVMRFHPS
+362 EVRGEQRVVLRLHHS
-377 IAPVQ
+377 VAPIQ
-382 VAILPLSRKEP
+382 VALLPLSRKEP
-393 LTTLATKVE
+393 LTSMARKLE
-402 HELRPF
+402 GDLRPF
-408 FRTEFDDTQSIGKR
+408 FRVELDDTQSIGKR

-429 GTPFAVT
+429 GTPLAVT
-436 IDFETVNDQAA
+436 VDFETVNDQAV
-447 TIRSRDEMSQVRVPL
+447 TVRSRDEMTQVRVPL
-462 AELRQALEERLR
+462 AALADALRERLL